1 MGDVIN
7 LRLARKAAARAK
19 AEATA
24 AANRAA
30 HGATKGE
37 RATTRAERDRLAK
50 AQDGAK
56 RDHGAPGAES

>member
-7 LRLARKAAARAK
+7 LRLARKAATRAR

-24 AANRAA
+24 AANRALY
-30 HGATKGE
+30 GATKGE
-37 RATTRAERDRLAK
+37 RAATRADRERLAK

-56 RDHGAPGAES
+56 RGADN